1 MAETPNQ
8 TPAAL
13 DGYLREHIAPR
24 FRDLVNAAEQKVTT
38 AQHDLEDLRAATG
51 TMLWEV
57 TGPTPATCFVNIA
70 DGEMKV
76 EDHPLADPFMTISQS
91 EADWARFTAGVAH
104 TGFLS
109 GQARRPLGRSR
120 IERLRGVRGALRFVL
135 TGLPDGGTWT
145 FTLCFGAGP
154 RPAEP
159 QTTITVPA
167 DLVPKI
173 QSGQIDPQLAFMQ
186 GQVKISGNLG
196 LAMQLGTALFL

>member
-1 MAETPNQ
+1 MAETSKQ
-8 TPAAL
+8 MPAPL

-24 FRDLVNAAEQKVTT
+24 FHAVVNAAEQRVTA
-38 AQHDLEDLRAATG
+38 AQRDLDDLRAAAG
-51 TMLWEV
+51 TMRWEV
-57 TGPTPATCFVNIA
+57 TGPAPATCFVNIA
-70 DGEMKV
+70 NGEMKV

-91 EADWARFTAGVAH
+91 EADWARFTAGMAH

-109 GQARRPLGRSR
+109 GQVRRPLGRSR
-120 IERLRGVRGALRFVL
+120 IERLRAVRGALRFVL
-135 TGLPDGGTWT
+135 TGLPDGNAWT

-159 QTTITVPA
+159 QTTVTVPA

-186 GQVKISGNLG
+186 EQVKISGDLS